1 MRKYFFIA
9 LALTAILFSPSQA
22 QGIDD
27 ALNLFSGSYL
37 SNARTLGMGNAFLS
51 VSDDANAMYFN
62 PAGLGLV
69 KQLEFTG
76 GIDYERIS
84 NSTTFFNETN
94 SYNNSKS
101 GLNQFAFVLPFPTY
115 KGSFSVG
122 FSYNRSQNYIHAMQF
137 SGLNPGISKTKYLID
152 PPYPSGLPYYMHLAG
167 YDTVSKVYFTN
178 ITDSLYQNGLSTNDG
193 KLENWKLSASLEIA
207 PNLFAGI
214 SLGVVSGKYT
224 NEWSFT
230 ETDTKKLYANI
241 LADTSDIASLGFRYF
256 TTQNTK
262 TLDISGFDM
271 DLGLLYQMGDFG
283 RFAIK
288 IAFPKTVTVKD
299 EILSDYYSS
308 FANYDVEY
316 HPEID
321 KIEYDITSP
330 MVLSVGGSIN
340 LMGLILSADVTME
353 DYSEMK
359 FSSENISFAEENQA
373 IKTNMRATV
382 NPNFGAEYT
391 FADMGLRLRAGYFY
405 EQSPYKN
412 DPTSYNR
419 KYYTYGAGFL
429 VEDNISIDAAFVMGS
444 WKTIGDNY
452 GYELSRTYQD
462 VTMTKLVLSF
472 SYRF

>member
-9 LALTAILFSPSQA
+9 LALTAILFNPSQA

-137 SGLNPGISKTKYLID
+137 SGFNPGTSRIKYLADKNNYIPVD
-152 PPYPSGLPYYMHLAG
+152 LYLA
-167 YDTVSKVYFTN
+167 DTNYSTPLTGK
-178 ITDSLYQNGLSTNDG
+178 LYQSGISTNDG

-214 SLGVVSGKYT
+214 SLGVTSGKHS
-224 NEWSFT
+224 NEWSFN
-230 ETDTKKLYANI
+230 EADVNKLYASVY
-241 LADTSDIASLGFRYF
+241 ADPTNPKTLGFQSF
-256 TTQNTK
+256 DIQNLRN
-262 TLDISGFDM
+262 LDVSGFDM
-271 DLGLLYQMGDFG
+271 DLGILYQIGDVG

-288 IAFPKTVTVKD
+288 IAFPKTITVKD
-299 EILSDYYSS
+299 ELIADYV
-308 FANYDVEY
+308 ANFPKVTYDYPVN
-316 HPEID
+316 D

-330 MVLSVGGSIN
+330 MVLSLGGSCNI
-340 LMGLILSADVTME
+340 MGLILSADATIT
-353 DYSEMK
+353 DYTQMS
-359 FSSENISFAEENQA
+359 FSSADFSFAEENQA
-373 IKTNMRATV
+373 VKTDMRATV